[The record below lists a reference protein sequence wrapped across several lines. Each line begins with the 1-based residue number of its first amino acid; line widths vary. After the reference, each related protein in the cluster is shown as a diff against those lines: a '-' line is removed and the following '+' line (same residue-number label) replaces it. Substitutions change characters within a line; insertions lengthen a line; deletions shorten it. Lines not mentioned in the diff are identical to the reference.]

1 VIIRPHSIVLDAEAL
16 SSLAAG
22 QQRMQAWATVVRR
35 TDSTLHAS
43 TVTLA
48 EVTDGTARDAGVRR
62 IAKAI
67 RLEVVTPDI
76 GYQAGRLRAGAAGT
90 RRKIR
95 DLTVDAV
102 VAATALTLPTPVLVL
117 TSDQG
122 DLRRLLVG
130 THVKVEAI
138 G

>member
-1 VIIRPHSIVLDAEAL
+1 MFIRPHSIVLDSEAL
-16 SSLAAG
+16 SALAAG
-22 QQRMQAWATVVRR
+22 QQRMLAWATAARR
-35 TDSTLHAS
+35 THSTLHAS
-43 TVTLA
+43 TLTLA
-48 EVTDGTARDAGVRR
+48 EVTDGTARDARVHR

-76 GYQAGRLRAGAAGT
+76 GSEAGRLRAGAVGT
-90 RRKIR
+90 RRNVR

-102 VAATALTLPTPVLVL
+102 VAATALALPRPVVVL
-117 TSDQG
+117 TSDQK
-122 DLRRLLVG
+122 DLRHLLVG

>member
-1 VIIRPHSIVLDAEAL
+1 MIIRPHSIVLDAEAL
-16 SSLAAG
+16 SALARG
-22 QQRMQAWATVVRR
+22 QQRMQAWATVARR

-43 TVTLA
+43 TLTLA
-48 EVTDGTARDAGVRR
+48 EVTDGTSRDAGVRR

-67 RLEVVTPDI
+67 RLEVVTADI
-76 GYQAGRLRAGAAGT
+76 GYEAGRLRAGAAGT
-90 RRKIR
+90 RRKRR

-102 VAATALTLPTPVLVL
+102 VAATALALPGPVVVL
-117 TSDQG
+117 TSDQN

-130 THVKVEAI
+130 TPVKVESI